1 MFSAVVAAVAA
12 AMPQPTVPQGPA
24 LTSTTPPHSSGWAAP
39 YVSPELPSGIPEA
52 LSLFEV
58 AALYQPHTG
67 HWMIYDRK
75 TYSVNTD
82 SLKPL
87 PKKGWRITG
96 VSIDAVADADTW
108 LEAIRVVLIDS
119 KTAAENLRAWDANGE
134 KLR

>member
-1 MFSAVVAAVAA
+1 MFGAVVSAVAAV
-12 AMPQPTVPQGPA
+12 MSQPTIPKGPLYQTSVQQPTV
-24 LTSTTPPHSSGWAAP
+24 AP

-75 TYSVNTD
+75 IYSVNTD

-96 VSIDAVADADTW
+96 VSIDADADADTW